1 MAVYRPKYRHPSTG
15 ELIEVANLV
24 VRVLI
29 RGEALSRIHLAC
41 GIGAARPGRHG
52 VVRDAHCPIE
62 PTM

>member
-29 RGEALSRIHLAC
+29 RGEALSRIHQEHAQ
-41 GIGAARPGRHG
+41 
-52 VVRDAHCPIE
+52 DADRRL
-62 PTM
+62 